1 MEALRP
7 SERKWRFILYILL
20 VNCLGMIELTES
32 SLKSRTDLSHL
43 RPKYV
48 CLRGSSKDLGMSCL
62 PDSVTRTKGNSNQ
75 PKSKN
80 IVFLKT
86 ARRKRAARKYSRS
99 GRRAAGHP
107 WGAQARTE
115 SSVENSRW
123 LLWLS
128 QSVFVGS
135 WEHPIW
141 WGCFCL
147 SFVIYFSYFSF
158 SFGDSILMTICPSSP
173 PPKCVIYTSL
183 ISFKFM
189 AFFNQLLLHACVHI
203 QIVKC
208 NLLSPYLYLC
218 FQGWLF
224 GIKHPIRALFPGK
237 DHLSHSQLY
246 PVACSSLCGV
256 VLLKRFPGGDTL
268 LRPGIS
274 LWETPSDCLSL
285 VISCW
290 LFGSPNMMRF
300 ISVNQSLFVYS
311 FTLPCAQ

>member
-1 MEALRP
+1 MALPPAATHSFAFSFSFLAGSLQHKRIP
-7 SERKWRFILYILL
+7 TGGPGDPALKSRSLGSDCGVKVTGCILYVNGGFETIWKKWRFILYILL

-62 PDSVTRTKGNSNQ
+62 PDSVTRRKGNSQQ

-99 GRRAAGHP
+99 CCYVLHCVSQSGRRAAVHP

-123 LLWLS
+123 LLWIS
-128 QSVFVGS
+128 QSVSVGS

-147 SFVIYFSYFSF
+147 LFVIYFSSFSF
-158 SFGDSILMTICPSSP
+158 SFGDSILMTICPSFLS
-173 PPKCVIYTSL
+173 PKCVIYTSL

-203 QIVKC
+203 
-208 NLLSPYLYLC
+208 
-218 FQGWLF
+218 
-224 GIKHPIRALFPGK
+224 
-237 DHLSHSQLY
+237 
-246 PVACSSLCGV
+246 
-256 VLLKRFPGGDTL
+256 
-268 LRPGIS
+268 
-274 LWETPSDCLSL
+274 DCQ
-285 VISCW
+285 V
-290 LFGSPNMMRF
+290 
-300 ISVNQSLFVYS
+300 
-311 FTLPCAQ
+311 